1 MISLKNNKYISKC
14 TYNDYQ
20 IFIEGS
26 SNITIII
33 KRIYIY
39 IYIYIY
45 ILMYIYLY
53 MYMLINM

>member
-1 MISLKNNKYISKC
+1 MISLKNDKYISKC

-39 IYIYIY
+39 IYIYSYVY
-45 ILMYIYLY
+45 ILIYVY
-53 MYMLINM
+53 AY